1 MSENIDDSVK
11 PVETVETRQPKKKR
25 KHTSRKIL
33 FTVLGIIVGLVLFVL
48 LFVSPIAKWYV
59 EKHDT
64 ELIGRELSINRL
76 RINLLAGSVNLGGI
90 TLYEDDAKTSFV
102 SFDNFK
108 TGIKLRDLL
117 DNRLW
122 VNYLNLEGL
131 NVNVIQNDSIFN
143 FTSLINHFA
152 SDEPKEEKESSS
164 NFGLIFNDIN
174 ISESVIRYNDVV
186 LGSDIALRNIALNIP
201 FIDLTTLNSD
211 VGLDLSL
218 PDGGLLHTKINL
230 SENAESYKLNLKINN
245 LNIPIFEPYLKNEMA
260 LDSIK
265 GKASLDLNA
274 EGLTDHILEFDLN
287 GFVRLWDIS
296 AQDLYGHQLGMID
309 TIDVDVRHFSA
320 FAKELE
326 LNRLSLYGIR
336 TQYIIAPTGRTIFD
350 NLTMQST
357 EEFVDTLVE
366 EITTDT
372 IFLGKE
378 TLEDKTPFRILVD
391 DLQLADIDLVYE
403 DNTLPEP
410 FHYEVEDLSVKS
422 RDFNMDGFNSVML
435 SAKLN
440 KLGELKAFWKG
451 NPRSL
456 NDHNLTLTL
465 RNLKLSDFSSYCI
478 KMFGF
483 PLENG
488 TLAFESQNVVETG
501 ELKGINKLQLA
512 DPIVGDRIKS
522 YEPDMKHIPLKLG
535 MYCLTDK
542 NHKVALDL
550 PVAGNINDPKF
561 SYKKAVL
568 QVLGDLMVKIVTS
581 PFPSLSKDGNV
592 SYMPIDLTAN
602 DFTAADYSHL
612 DEIAASLLEHPNM
625 KVDFELQQNY
635 EKAINLLSLAQ
646 LKRDFYLSQHPEQ
659 NAQFIDLLTNINIH
673 NINNRDERL
682 LAFAAQFNEGYKV
695 KPRDLEAVAAKH
707 YETSSAQL
715 LNGIMDRRN
724 ALLIKYLNQTK
735 GVPMEQINVFTADLS
750 TLKMHKKDSRYV
762 VSVNIDEMEIEMDE
776 TESSIE

>member
-245 LNIPIFEPYLKNEMA
+245 LNIPVFEPYLKTKWPW
-260 LDSIK
+260 I
-265 GKASLDLNA
+265 
-274 EGLTDHILEFDLN
+274 
-287 GFVRLWDIS
+287 
-296 AQDLYGHQLGMID
+296 
-309 TIDVDVRHFSA
+309 
-320 FAKELE
+320 
-326 LNRLSLYGIR
+326 
-336 TQYIIAPTGRTIFD
+336 P
-350 NLTMQST
+350 
-357 EEFVDTLVE
+357 
-366 EITTDT
+366 
-372 IFLGKE
+372 
-378 TLEDKTPFRILVD
+378 
-391 DLQLADIDLVYE
+391 
-403 DNTLPEP
+403 
-410 FHYEVEDLSVKS
+410 S
-422 RDFNMDGFNSVML
+422 R
-435 SAKLN
+435 
-440 KLGELKAFWKG
+440 
-451 NPRSL
+451 
-456 NDHNLTLTL
+456 
-465 RNLKLSDFSSYCI
+465 
-478 KMFGF
+478 
-483 PLENG
+483 
-488 TLAFESQNVVETG
+488 
-501 ELKGINKLQLA
+501 
-512 DPIVGDRIKS
+512 
-522 YEPDMKHIPLKLG
+522 
-535 MYCLTDK
+535 
-542 NHKVALDL
+542 
-550 PVAGNINDPKF
+550 
-561 SYKKAVL
+561 
-568 QVLGDLMVKIVTS
+568 
-581 PFPSLSKDGNV
+581 
-592 SYMPIDLTAN
+592 
-602 DFTAADYSHL
+602 
-612 DEIAASLLEHPNM
+612 
-625 KVDFELQQNY
+625 
-635 EKAINLLSLAQ
+635 
-646 LKRDFYLSQHPEQ
+646 
-659 NAQFIDLLTNINIH
+659 
-673 NINNRDERL
+673 
-682 LAFAAQFNEGYKV
+682 V
-695 KPRDLEAVAAKH
+695 KPRL
-707 YETSSAQL
+707 T
-715 LNGIMDRRN
+715 
-724 ALLIKYLNQTK
+724 
-735 GVPMEQINVFTADLS
+735 
-750 TLKMHKKDSRYV
+750 
-762 VSVNIDEMEIEMDE
+762 
-776 TESSIE
+776 

>member
-1 MSENIDDSVK
+1 MSENIEDSEK
-11 PVETVETRQPKKKR
+11 TVETVESEKPVKKR
-25 KHTSRKIL
+25 KHIGRKIL
-33 FTVLGIIVGLVLFVL
+33 LTILGIVVGLVLAVL

-64 ELIGRELSINRL
+64 ELIGRELTIDRL
-76 RINLLAGSVNLGGI
+76 RINLLAGSVNLGGV

-108 TGIKLRDLL
+108 TDIKMRDLL

-174 ISESVIRYNDVV
+174 LSKSIIRYNDVQ

-201 FIDLTTLNSD
+201 YIDLTTLNSN
-211 VGLDLSL
+211 VGLDLNL
-218 PDGGLLHTKINL
+218 PDGGKMHTQVKL
-230 SENAESYKLNLKINN
+230 SENAESYKLNLKISD

-296 AQDLYGHQLGMID
+296 AQDLYGHQLGVID

-320 FAKELE
+320 FDKELE
-326 LNRLSLYGIR
+326 LNRLALHGIR
-336 TQYIIAPTGRTIFD
+336 TQYIIDQNGHTIFD
-350 NLTMQST
+350 NLTMEST

-366 EITTDT
+366 QITTDT
-372 IFLGKE
+372 VFLDQA
-378 TLEDKTPFRILVD
+378 TLEDKTPYRIIVD
-391 DLQLADIDLVYE
+391 DLQLADIDLIYE

-410 FHYEVEDLSVKS
+410 FHYEVEDLYVKS
-422 RDFNMDGFNSVML
+422 RDFNMDGFNSMML

-451 NPRSL
+451 NVRSL

-465 RNLKLSDFSSYCI
+465 RNLKLNDFSPYCI
-478 KMFGF
+478 KMLGF

-488 TLAFESQNVVETG
+488 TLAFESQNVIEGG

-512 DPIVGDRIKS
+512 DPVVGDRIKD
-522 YEPDMKHIPLKLG
+522 YEPEMKKIPLKLG
-535 MYCLTDK
+535 IYCLTDK
-542 NHKVALDL
+542 DHKVELEL
-550 PVAGNINDPKF
+550 PVSGNINDPEF
-561 SYKKAVL
+561 SYKKAIF
-568 QVLGDLMVKIVTS
+568 QVLGSLMLKVVAA
-581 PFPSLSKDGNV
+581 PFSFLSKDDDKFF
-592 SYMPIDLTAN
+592 MPIDLTAS
-602 DFTAADYSHL
+602 DFAAADYSQL
-612 DEIAASLLEHPNM
+612 DEVASTLLSHSEM
-625 KVDFELQQNY
+625 KVNFELQENY
-635 EKAINLLSLAQ
+635 EKAIKLLSVAQ

-659 NAQFIDLLTNINIH
+659 NARFIDLLTNTDIKNISDKDD
-673 NINNRDERL
+673 NL
-682 LAFAAQFNEGYKV
+682 LAFAAQFNDGNKV
-695 KPRDLEAVAAKH
+695 KSHDLDEVAVKH
-707 YETSSAQL
+707 YEESSAQL
-715 LNGIMDRRN
+715 LNGIMDKRN

-735 GVPMEQINVFTADLS
+735 GVPMEQINVFTADLA
-750 TLKMHKKDSRYV
+750 TLKMHRKDSRYLV
-762 VSVNIDEMEIEMDE
+762 TVEGTE
-776 TESSIE
+776 TENEFELVTDTIE